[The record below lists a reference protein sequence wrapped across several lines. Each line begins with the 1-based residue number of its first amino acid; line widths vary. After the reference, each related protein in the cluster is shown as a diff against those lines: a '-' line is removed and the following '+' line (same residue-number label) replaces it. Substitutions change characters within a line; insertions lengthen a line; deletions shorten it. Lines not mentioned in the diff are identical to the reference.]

1 MKKVKK
7 AVLVLFVAL
16 MVVAMLALS
25 VSPVSAM
32 TLKFSETIT
41 SPGLDPLMPGIQP
54 QTRDYGYDENG
65 NHLGS
70 DWAGPISGDINGM
83 AYFWETDK
91 NFVTGANGGKV
102 EHFFEDFL
110 IVFSDGGWVIGRG
123 GNGIF
128 TFDNKPTSAKYRA
141 EGWVSSASSNR
152 QSFVGSKF
160 FEEGIVTFPAD
171 PNAPWI
177 GVGRGYLGP

>member
-1 MKKVKK
+1 MDRKVRVVS
-7 AVLVLFVAL
+7 AAL
-16 MVVAMLALS
+16 MAIAMLALS
-25 VSPVSAM
+25 VSAVSAK
-32 TLKFSETIT
+32 TLKFNETIT
-41 SPGLDPLMPGIQP
+41 SPGLDPLIPDIQP
-54 QTRDYGYDENG
+54 QTRDYGYDEQG

-91 NFVTGANGGKV
+91 NFVTGAKGGKV

-110 IVFSDGGWVIGRG
+110 VVFSDGGWVIGRG

-128 TFDNKPTSAKYRA
+128 TFANKPISAKYRA
-141 EGWVSSASSNR
+141 EGRVTSASGDR

-171 PNAPWI
+171 PNAPWV
-177 GVGRGYLGP
+177 GVGRGYIGP